1 MGLMSREF
9 SSGSIKL
16 LYSSPIT
23 STQIVL
29 GKYLSMMFYGLIML
43 AIVTIYV
50 VFYMFVLKDFDY
62 PWL

>member
-1 MGLMSREF
+1 MSREF

-29 GKYLSMMFYGLIML
+29 GKFLSMMFYGLIML
-43 AIVTIYV
+43 AIVTVYV
-50 VFYMFVLKDFDY
+50 VFYMFIIKDFDY
-62 PWL
+62 PVV